1 MLLRMI
7 NISVSFLQ
15 NFFILRRILLWSTL
29 IAGSKKKLGVTG
41 LDFSKFKIFVFL
53 LEFCLR
59 LRGKYIGKHWF
70 WRIIAYKIKSF
81 LQIFLKLP
89 TMLLWSSL
97 NAESQKKLGVT
108 ELDFSQIKLLWLKLG
123 KNTEKTHFWRLIWN
137 KITNFLQNFFILPLM
152 LHWSSLSRKIQKKL
166 GVTELDSSEMM
177 QFWPS
182 FSCFSPNFLTFSIQ
196 ITEINMNSAFQNLT
210 PLPPN
215 FFGSSQSDPS
225 RETSCEV

>member
-81 LQIFLKLP
+81 LQIFFKLP

-123 KNTEKTHFWRLIWN
+123 KNTEKYPFLAPNLKQNHKFSTEFFYTPSDASLI
-137 KITNFLQNFFILPLM
+137 IP
-152 LHWSSLSRKIQKKL
+152 
-166 GVTELDSSEMM
+166 E
-177 QFWPS
+177 
-182 FSCFSPNFLTFSIQ
+182 
-196 ITEINMNSAFQNLT
+196 
-210 PLPPN
+210 
-215 FFGSSQSDPS
+215 
-225 RETSCEV
+225 